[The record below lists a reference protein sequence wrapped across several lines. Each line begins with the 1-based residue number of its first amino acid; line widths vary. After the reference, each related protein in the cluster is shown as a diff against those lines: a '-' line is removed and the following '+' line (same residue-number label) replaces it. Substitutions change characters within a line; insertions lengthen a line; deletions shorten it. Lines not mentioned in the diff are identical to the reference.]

1 MAMLKNIL
9 KEAAMDNK
17 APSLD
22 QLKDLHYPE
31 AITQLPI
38 APGWWLLLIISVL
51 LILIVA
57 RLTLQSIKKN
67 RYRRQ
72 ALKQLDVI
80 FTDYSDAQ
88 HHQQLISTLNNLL
101 KSVALKQ
108 YPHYLCASL
117 SCNKWLS
124 FMQLSIAKST
134 PFNQQALLPLLQLY
148 KPQVQL
154 SVEEKTQL
162 QKHSRLWIKKHLEY
176 VKISALLNEYNI
188 DSSKNFI
195 KVAGN
200 V

>member
-1 MAMLKNIL
+1 MGN
-9 KEAAMDNK
+9 NV
-17 APSLD
+17 PSLD

-31 AITQLPI
+31 AISQLPI

-51 LILIVA
+51 LIFTVA
-57 RLTLQSIKKN
+57 RLIWRSIGKN

-72 ALKQLDVI
+72 ALQQLDSI
-80 FTDYSDAQ
+80 FAEYSEAQ
-88 HHQQLISTLNNLL
+88 HNQQLIIALNNLL

-124 FMQLSIAKST
+124 FLQLSIAKST
-134 PFNQQALLPLLQLY
+134 AFNQQALLPLLQLY
-148 KPQVQL
+148 QAQVQL
-154 SVEEKTQL
+154 SAQEKSEL
-162 QKHSRLWIKKHLEY
+162 QKHSRLWINKHLEY
-176 VKISALLNEYNI
+176 VKISALLNAHYI
-188 DSSKNFI
+188 DSSKNFV

>member
-1 MAMLKNIL
+1 MLKSIQ
-9 KEAAMDNK
+9 KEVLMGNNV
-17 APSLD
+17 PSLD

-31 AITQLPI
+31 AISQLPI

-51 LILIVA
+51 LIFIAA
-57 RLTLQSIKKN
+57 RLIWRSISKN

-72 ALKQLDVI
+72 ALQQLDII
-80 FTDYSDAQ
+80 FAEYSDAQ
-88 HHQQLISTLNNLL
+88 HNQQLIIALNNLL

-124 FMQLSIAKST
+124 FLQLSIAKST
-134 PFNQQALLPLLQLY
+134 AFNPQALLPLSQLY
-148 KPQVQL
+148 QAQVQL
-154 SVEEKTQL
+154 SAQEQVQL

-176 VKISALLNEYNI
+176 VKISALLNEHNI
-188 DSSKNFI
+188 ESSPNFV
-195 KVAGN
+195 KVIGN